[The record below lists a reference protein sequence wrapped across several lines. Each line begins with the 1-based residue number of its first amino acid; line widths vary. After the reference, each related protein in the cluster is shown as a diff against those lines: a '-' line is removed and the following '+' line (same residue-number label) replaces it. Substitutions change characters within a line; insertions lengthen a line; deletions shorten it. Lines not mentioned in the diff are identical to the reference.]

1 MVAGETSGDLLAS
14 RLLSGLRPHLP
25 DAFIHGIGG
34 PRMAEHDFH
43 SHWPMEKLSG
53 RGLFEVLAHYR

>member
-34 PRMAEHDFH
+34 PRMAEH
-43 SHWPMEKLSG
+43 
-53 RGLFEVLAHYR
+53 